1 MNRFIEAAED
11 DADEDQDDDDNDTGG
26 AAAATVDEI
35 PFKGSI
41 NRRKSIL
48 LRHRESSGGIRT
60 RGVVHPIYGVGVVF
74 YLDNYNRIQGIMTW
88 GLPFADK
95 VGGHIN
101 PELLKY
107 IKYLIS
113 TNAGVSALDAENNHQ
128 LMNLALGKASQKLV
142 SFAMKG
148 QAYHMTRAWH
158 GLDGPIK
165 GFATPLY
172 RYTEVSNS
180 RNKTMNVLKR
190 QDGSSMG
197 ILGEG
202 LYARDDFIL
211 EENKS
216 SDSQSEEDDIPTN
229 IPATMYPITVAPSY
243 SEETYGPKAIS
254 VESVKELNR
263 YYAVQR
269 EWEMNENRARP
280 GKEDPIWLRPGDE
293 KRNTSGKQKINDAY
307 RRQMFPHRMT

>member
-11 DADEDQDDDDNDTGG
+11 DADEQDDDDNDTGG
-26 AAAATVDEI
+26 AAATVDEI

-280 GKEDPIWLRPGDE
+280 GKEDLIWLRPGDE
-293 KRNTSGKQKINDAY
+293 KRNSSGKQKINDAY